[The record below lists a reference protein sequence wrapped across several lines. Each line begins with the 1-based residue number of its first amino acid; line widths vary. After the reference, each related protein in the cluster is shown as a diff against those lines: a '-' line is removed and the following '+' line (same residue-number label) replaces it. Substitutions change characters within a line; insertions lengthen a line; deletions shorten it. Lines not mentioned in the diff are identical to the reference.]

1 MIDINKEVEES
12 VNNFYKDDLLLE
24 RIAFKRGY
32 TECAE
37 NSKFIQV
44 EKLKFAIEAV
54 LQFRKATFGL
64 GNSGL
69 EKLQQQL
76 KELENE

>member
-1 MIDINKEVEES
+1 MDINKEAEEYAHNHF
-12 VNNFYKDDLLLE
+12 VMQDNHYLGLMQGF
-24 RIAFKRGY
+24 IAGV
-32 TECAE
+32 
-37 NSKFIQV
+37 NSKYAQA

-69 EKLQQQL
+69 EQLQQQL
-76 KELENE
+76 KELEDN

>member
-1 MIDINKEVEES
+1 MDINKEAEDYAKSKTSHKTFQETHKRD
-12 VNNFYKDDLLLE
+12 F
-24 RIAFKRGY
+24 IAG
-32 TECAE
+32 A
-37 NSKFIQV
+37 NSKYAQA

-69 EKLQQQL
+69 EQLQQQL
-76 KELENE
+76 KELENANEI